1 MTEEKAGV
9 EVTESG
15 DGSMENRYLIFD
27 IRDELYAI
35 EISLITEIVEMLP
48 VTAVPSVPG
57 FIIGII
63 NLRGAIIPI
72 IDVRMRFGYETK
84 EYDSRTCIIVLEN
97 NDVSIGLI
105 VDQVREVAKIDRD
118 IIAKP
123 PATNGKTVDYYI
135 KGIARWRNEIQLII
149 EPDKF
154 FELNEQ
160 VLNAVNG

>member
-1 MTEEKAGV
+1 MAEELAGV
-9 EVTESG
+9 GVAETG
-15 DGSMENRYLIFD
+15 DDSMENRYLIFD
-27 IRDELYAI
+27 IKDELYAI

-48 VTAVPSVPG
+48 VTAVPSVPN

-123 PATNGKTVDYYI
+123 PSNNGKAVDYYI